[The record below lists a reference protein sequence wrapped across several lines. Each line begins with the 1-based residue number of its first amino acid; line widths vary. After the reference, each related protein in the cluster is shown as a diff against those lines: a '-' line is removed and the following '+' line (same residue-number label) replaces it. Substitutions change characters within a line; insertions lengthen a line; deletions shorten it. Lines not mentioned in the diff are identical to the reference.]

1 MISRTYFQLPINADE
16 GFPQSFLL
24 NFNNQS
30 YQMLFYVNIRETDT
44 SLEKDVFELPD
55 ADTNAFLVMH
65 VARLTDA
72 GPQVIF
78 RRKLV
83 PNLEYTAAE
92 VAFIFRTMRVARKNL
107 NGVGAFGSQIIGGIA
122 ARWAS

>member
-1 MISRTYFQLPINADE
+1 MATRTYYQLPINADE

-30 YQMLFYVNIRETDT
+30 YEMRFHVNVPEPETPFPEDYI
-44 SLEKDVFELPD
+44 FELPD
-55 ADTNAFLVMH
+55 ANAFVVMQ
-65 VARLTDA
+65 VARLTAA

-83 PNLEYTAAE
+83 PNLEYQAAE
-92 VAFIFRTMRVARKNL
+92 VAFIFRTMRVAKQNL
-107 NGVGAFGSQIIGGIA
+107 NGVGSFGSEITGGIA
-122 ARWAS
+122 SRWAS